1 MSDPHN
7 LKLVERVIGAWKT
20 RDSQVFFELFHHD
33 VVYDDVPLGKVM
45 KGHDQFREFYE
56 TSIVA
61 FPDIAMTLVAAT
73 ADAKAGGAEW
83 TLSGTFTGETEL
95 LGKPT
100 GKRFE
105 IRGASFLR
113 FEDGKISYLADYWDM
128 VALSTQL
135 GIGG

>member
-1 MSDPHN
+1 
-7 LKLVERVIGAWKT
+7 
-20 RDSQVFFELFHHD
+20 
-33 VVYDDVPLGKVM
+33 VPLGKVM